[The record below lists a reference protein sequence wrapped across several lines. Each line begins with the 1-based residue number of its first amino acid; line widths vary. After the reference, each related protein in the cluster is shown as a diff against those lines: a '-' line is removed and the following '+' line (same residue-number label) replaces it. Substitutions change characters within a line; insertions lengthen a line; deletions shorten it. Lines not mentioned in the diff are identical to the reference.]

1 MKLHFKSRISF
12 FNTIAAAITMLIVFA
27 AVYAVVYIS
36 TYHYIDNNII
46 DEKNELFSELI
57 ANKETIV
64 LSNNAEWEEL
74 EHNRAEADPVFLQIV
89 NTDGMVIFHSQNLE
103 NDLLRYEDSL
113 SSVRFFNTTL
123 NNRKIRQGQFPILNK
138 NGKIIGQLDIGVSQV
153 DSIMI
158 LQSLRNTF
166 FVTFPFMLIFFF
178 IVTSLVASR
187 SIRPVQE
194 LIKYAE
200 KMNYNNINP
209 QLPLPPHQDEI
220 YQLATTINALLKR
233 IENGRN
239 REKQITS
246 DISHELWT
254 PLTSIKGT
262 LEVLIRKT
270 REPKQYQ
277 EKIEH
282 VIQEVDS
289 MNHTLNQLL
298 YLARLDSGN
307 INIIKKPV
315 NLNDITKIIKNRW
328 SLKLKDK
335 QMSFQIDIPDN
346 TIVKTDL
353 GLLEIIL
360 GNLIGNA
367 IKYGNNNG
375 RLICIWNSEQEVLSI
390 CDNGPGIPEK
400 DLPHIFERY
409 YRVYGA
415 TNSSVQGTG
424 LGLYL
429 VKKFT
434 KIQGIEISV
443 KSTTDT
449 GTKFDL
455 CFKENLS

>member
-220 YQLATTINALLKR
+220 YQLTTTINALLKR